1 MENKYGIVGVAH
13 VGLPTN
19 DLQKTVEFY
28 KSLGFENCASH
39 SRYFSDELDA
49 QNFYQKEEQMFDI
62 FLCIWY
68 TIFMKKDMFTINKN
82 GLSYGRGYVYSLQ
95 YHLVWCTKYRKKVL
109 KDGID
114 VECKEML
121 ESLAQEYKF
130 QILAMEVMP
139 DHIHLLVDCRPQF
152 YISDMIKIMKG
163 NLARQMFLLHPELK
177 KELWGG
183 HLWNPSYCAVTVSDR
198 SREQV
203 LAYIEGQKEKSR

>member
-1 MENKYGIVGVAH
+1 MFLWEKICLQLIKMIFPMVEDMCTLCSIIWSGVQS
-13 VGLPTN
+13 T
-19 DLQKTVEFY
+19 E
-28 KSLGFENCASH
+28 
-39 SRYFSDELDA
+39 
-49 QNFYQKEEQMFDI
+49 
-62 FLCIWY
+62 
-68 TIFMKKDMFTINKN
+68 
-82 GLSYGRGYVYSLQ
+82 
-95 YHLVWCTKYRKKVL
+95 KKVL

-163 NLARQMFLLHPELK
+163 NLAHQMFLLHPELK

-183 HLWNPSYCAVTVSDR
+183 HLWNPSYCVVTVSDR